1 MIIQIVF
8 IKCISTVYE
17 IEKIAIYKRPQQLF
31 RMIQAITGNQ
41 LHLISVF
48 LYYIT
53 PVIIIRREYPKYSKV
68 INSHLL
74 YFLKMYLLHIKLTEV
89 LLLRL
94 IIINVAI
101 IFNNKEIIFGT
112 YRHTVYVFKVFE
124 ALYSLSA
131 CIKAVEPIISLY
143 PKHIVVRLDNPFDE
157 ITGKTMVH
165 IGWFVQSQISA
176 VVDIQPIA

>member
-31 RMIQAITGNQ
+31 PNDSGNYWEPAS
-41 LHLISVF
+41 LDFRFSL
-48 LYYIT
+48 LYN

-74 YFLKMYLLHIKLTEV
+74 YFLKMYLFHIKFTEV

-101 IFNNKEIIFGT
+101 ILNNKEIIFGT

-124 ALYSLSA
+124 ALYGLSA

-157 ITGKTMVH
+157 ITGETMCTLV
-165 IGWFVQSQISA
+165 GLYN
-176 VVDIQPIA
+176 PR